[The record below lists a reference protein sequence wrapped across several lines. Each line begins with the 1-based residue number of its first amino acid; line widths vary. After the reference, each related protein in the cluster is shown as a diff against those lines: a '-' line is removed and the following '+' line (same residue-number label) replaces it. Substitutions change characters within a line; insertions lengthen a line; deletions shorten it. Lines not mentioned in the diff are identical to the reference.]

1 MKGYWDEPE
10 KTAEVIDKNGWFK
23 TGDVCSM
30 DEENYLYFKSRSKE
44 IVIRGG
50 TNIYPA
56 ELERFL
62 RTNEHIL
69 DCYAF
74 GIPDEKFGE
83 ELCCWIKLKP
93 ESVGKVS
100 SESIVEFCRNK
111 IAYFKVPKHIR
122 FVDSFP
128 INATGKVQKFKM
140 TQLMLEQIKNNP

>member
-10 KTAEVIDKNGWFK
+10 KTAEAIDKNGWFR
-23 TGDVCSM
+23 TGDICSI
-30 DEENYLYFKSRSKE
+30 DENNYLFFKSRSKE

-50 TNIYPA
+50 QNIYPA
-56 ELERFL
+56 EVERFL
-62 RTNEHIL
+62 RTNVHIL
-69 DCYAF
+69 DCYVF

-93 ESVGKVS
+93 DSAGKVS
-100 SESIVEFCRNK
+100 VESIIEFCQGK

-140 TQLMLEQIKNNP
+140 TQLMVEQMKI